1 MARPCYTGG
10 MNGGRLSDDEAMTQ
24 GLAMLRGRITGSLGP
39 EPPAQALRM
48 IAMRYPEEAERLEA
62 DWLAGH
68 ASAVA
73 TTLAEIER
81 QFAEDCAE

>member
-1 MARPCYTGG
+1 
-10 MNGGRLSDDEAMTQ
+10 MNGGRLSDDEAMAQ
-24 GLAMLRGRITGSLGP
+24 GLARLRETVRGGMADSLEG

-62 DWLAGH
+62 DWRAGRAAAVTAQLA
-68 ASAVA
+68 A
-73 TTLAEIER
+73 IER

>member
-1 MARPCYTGG
+1 
-10 MNGGRLSDDEAMTQ
+10 MNGGRLSDDEAMAQ
-24 GLAMLRGRITGSLGP
+24 GLAMLRAGLAGIGAA

-62 DWLAGH
+62 DWRAGEAVRFSGELA
-68 ASAVA
+68 A
-73 TTLAEIER
+73 IER

>member
-1 MARPCYTGG
+1 
-10 MNGGRLSDDEAMTQ
+10 MNGGRLSDDEAMAQ
-24 GLAMLRGRITGSLGP
+24 GLAMLRAGLAAGIGAS

-62 DWLAGH
+62 DWRAGEAARVQGALA
-68 ASAVA
+68 AM
-73 TTLAEIER
+73 EQ